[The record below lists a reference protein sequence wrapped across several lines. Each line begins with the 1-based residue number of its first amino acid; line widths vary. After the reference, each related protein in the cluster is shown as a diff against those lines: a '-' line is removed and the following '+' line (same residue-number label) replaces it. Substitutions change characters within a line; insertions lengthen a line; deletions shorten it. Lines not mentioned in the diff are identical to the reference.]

1 MSERK
6 IPAELEP
13 AVAELVKQKKSTR
26 FISEWLHTEHGLD
39 ASHMS
44 VHRFVE
50 RQRLIAFGVPD
61 IDAELAE
68 AQGEV
73 GAHLRTLSA
82 LSEQFGE
89 LGERAMQGEPQA
101 GKKPNLTLASKLFAK
116 QARLIIDWLRCL
128 DRHANRRELA
138 VKAARDARAKIN
150 SDLKHYGSARQKA
163 DAEQREWQQLL
174 DEATRRERA
183 VGWQPVAAAV

>member
-6 IPAELEP
+6 IPATLEP
-13 AVAELVKQKKSTR
+13 AVSELVKQRKSTR

-89 LGERAMQGEPQA
+89 LGERAMEGDAEA
-101 GKKPNLTLASKLFAK
+101 GIKPDMKLAGKLFAK
-116 QARLIIDWLRCL
+116 QARLITDWLRLL
-128 DRHANRRELA
+128 DRHAKNRESAIGRA
-138 VKAARDARAKIN
+138 RAARSI
-150 SDLKHYGSARQKA
+150 A
-163 DAEQREWQQLL
+163 DSHIKLFGEDEDKEAAEDREWLSRL
-174 DEATRRERA
+174 NEADRLERA
-183 VGWQPVAAAV
+183 LGPKRASAAL